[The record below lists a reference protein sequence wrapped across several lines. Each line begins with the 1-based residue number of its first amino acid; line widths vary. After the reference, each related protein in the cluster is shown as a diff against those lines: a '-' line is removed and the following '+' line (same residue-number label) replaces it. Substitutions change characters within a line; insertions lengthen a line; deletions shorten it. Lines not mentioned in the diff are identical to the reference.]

1 MRLKGHDDSQA
12 GYDFVSICTLHRRET
27 LGRIVGGD
35 AHIAPSDLLSEIGTN
50 TEKYINNID
59 IKHENAHVDKYV
71 IMLGPIHMIIALK
84 NRAMWASPPTDGLV
98 GASFR
103 GPFE

>member
-35 AHIAPSDLLSEIGTN
+35 AHIAPSVLLSEIGAI
-50 TEKYINNID
+50 TEKYINNKIQS
-59 IKHENAHVDKYV
+59 IRTLTLINMSSCWVTS
-71 IMLGPIHMIIALK
+71 I
-84 NRAMWASPPTDGLV
+84 
-98 GASFR
+98 
-103 GPFE
+103 